1 MKSFNKFRIESLTQ
15 IDELNKDTLRSYA
28 NKAEKDQDK
37 QFTTIGKGIRDN
49 DPNSAN
55 KAGHKFSKRSA
66 GLNRAEKR
74 LGEEKDPEYSDPYMA
89 VNQLK
94 TIMHNAEEMIE
105 LIGDD
110 TDLPEWVESKI
121 TLAEDYVMTVANY
134 MRSELKEEKSLRNSN
149 PCWTGYHPVGTKKKN
164 GRTVPNCVP
173 EEVEEI
179 FDEIEEL
186 FMEIAEANS
195 VDPEVIWE
203 HYEDVS
209 DEELFETAAWRR
221 KEGKDPKGGLNRKGI
236 ASYRRENPG
245 SKLSMAVTTKPSK
258 LKPGSKAANR
268 RKSFCARMG
277 GMPGPMKKPNGEPSR
292 KALALRKWNC

>member
-1 MKSFNKFRIESLTQ
+1 MKSFNKFRIEEKSLRTS
-15 IDELNKDTLRSYA
+15 NPCWTGYHPVGTKKK
-28 NKAEKDQDK
+28 N
-37 QFTTIGKGIRDN
+37 GKTV
-49 DPNSAN
+49 PNCVP
-55 KAGHKFSKRSA
+55 
-66 GLNRAEKR
+66 
-74 LGEEKDPEYSDPYMA
+74 EEVTEAKDPEYSDPYMA

-134 MRSELKEEKSLRNSN
+134 MRSELKEEHN
-149 PCWTGYHPVGTKKKN
+149 PDVM
-164 GRTVPNCVP
+164 
-173 EEVEEI
+173 
-179 FDEIEEL
+179 FDVLEEL
-186 FMEIAEANS
+186 VMEIAEVNNI
-195 VDPEVIWE
+195 DPEVIWE
-203 HYEDVS
+203 DLDDVS

-221 KEGKDPKGGLNRKGI
+221 SEGKDPKGGLNRKGI

-245 SKLSMAVTTKPSK
+245 SHLSMAVTTKPSK

>member
-1 MKSFNKFRIESLTQ
+1 MKSFNNFRT
-15 IDELNKDTLRSYA
+15 
-28 NKAEKDQDK
+28 
-37 QFTTIGKGIRDN
+37 
-49 DPNSAN
+49 
-55 KAGHKFSKRSA
+55 
-66 GLNRAEKR
+66 
-74 LGEEKDPEYSDPYMA
+74 EEKDTEYSDTYMA

-105 LIGDD
+105 LIGDN

-173 EEVEEI
+173 EESTNEAANAAQQAAIAIHMKQKGIKPKSMKEEVEEI

-186 FMEIAEANS
+186 FMEIAEANGI
-195 VDPEVIWE
+195 DPEAIWE
-203 HYEDVS
+203 DFEDVS

-245 SKLSMAVTTKPSK
+245 SHLSMAVTTKPSK

>member
-1 MKSFNKFRIESLTQ
+1 MKNFKDFIE
-15 IDELNKDTLRSYA
+15 EKKTLKNSNPCWTGYHPVGT
-28 NKAEKDQDK
+28 KEKGGR
-37 QFTTIGKGIRDN
+37 TV
-49 DPNSAN
+49 PNCVP
-55 KAGHKFSKRSA
+55 
-66 GLNRAEKR
+66 
-74 LGEEKDPEYSDPYMA
+74 EEVKEAKDPEYSDPYMA

-94 TIMHNAEEMIE
+94 TIMHNAQEMIE
-105 LIGDD
+105 LIGDN

-134 MRSELKEEKSLRNSN
+134 MRSELKEEHNSDAM
-149 PCWTGYHPVGTKKKN
+149 
-164 GRTVPNCVP
+164 
-173 EEVEEI
+173 
-179 FDEIEEL
+179 FDLIEEL
-186 FMEIAEANS
+186 VMEISE
-195 VDPEVIWE
+195 VHHIDPEIIWE
-203 HYEDVS
+203 EFADIS
-209 DEELFETAAWRR
+209 DEELYESAAWRR

-277 GMPGPMKKPNGEPSR
+277 GMEGPMKKPNGEPSR